1 MNLMND
7 LKKQAVIDHMIE
19 FIEDKEKELQSSA
32 LEHEHNLRS
41 TIVKAILD
49 ELDREVANED

>member
-1 MNLMND
+1 MND

-32 LEHEHNLRS
+32 LEHEYNLRS

>member
-1 MNLMND
+1 MND

-41 TIVKAILD
+41 TIVKAIID